1 MLSCA
6 DAVLETKGG
15 GIITIE
21 VTAGSKC
28 DAFPSTFNEWR
39 KTIGC
44 RVTAPAREG
53 RANQAVVAVIA
64 ATLNISESA
73 VSIQSGVS
81 SPIKRVLV
89 QGKSKPDILSVLQP
103 LLRS

>member
-1 MLSCA
+1 MQSCA
-6 DAVLETKGG
+6 DAILETKGG
-15 GIITIE
+15 SIITID
-21 VTAGSKC
+21 VAAGSKC
-28 DAFPSTFNEWR
+28 DDFPSGFNEWR

-44 RVTAPAREG
+44 HVTAPAREG
-53 RANQAVVAVIA
+53 RANRAVVAVIA

>member
-1 MLSCA
+1 MQSCA

-15 GIITIE
+15 SIITIE
-21 VTAGSKC
+21 VAAGSKC
-28 DAFPSTFNEWR
+28 DAFPSGFNEWR

-53 RANQAVVAVIA
+53 RANRAVVAVIA
-64 ATLNISESA
+64 ATLNISEST
-73 VSIQSGVS
+73 VTIQSGVS

-89 QGKSKPDILSVLQP
+89 QGISKPDILSVLQP
-103 LLRS
+103 LLQP

>member
-1 MLSCA
+1 MQSCA

-15 GIITIE
+15 SIITIE
-21 VTAGSKC
+21 VAAGSKC
-28 DAFPSTFNEWR
+28 DAFPSGFNEWR

-53 RANQAVVAVIA
+53 RANRSVVAVIA
-64 ATLNISESA
+64 ATLNISKST
-73 VSIQSGVS
+73 VTIQSGVS

-89 QGKSKPDILSVLQP
+89 QGISKPDILSVLQP
-103 LLRS
+103 LLQP

>member
-1 MLSCA
+1 MQSCA

-15 GIITIE
+15 SIITIE

-28 DAFPSTFNEWR
+28 GAFPSGFNEWR

-44 RVTAPAREG
+44 RVPAPAREG
-53 RANQAVVAVIA
+53 RANRAVVAVIA

-89 QGKSKPDILSVLQP
+89 QGMSKSDILSVLHP

>member
-1 MLSCA
+1 MQSCA
-6 DAVLETKGG
+6 DAVLETQHGS
-15 GIITIE
+15 IITIE
-21 VTAGSKC
+21 VAASSKC
-28 DAFPSTFNEWR
+28 NAFPSGFNEWR

-53 RANQAVVAVIA
+53 RANRAVVAVIA

-73 VSIQSGVS
+73 VLIQSGVS

-89 QGKSKPDILSVLQP
+89 RGMSKSDILSVLQP
-103 LLRS
+103 LLQS

>member
-1 MLSCA
+1 MQSCA
-6 DAVLETKGG
+6 DAVLETKCGS
-15 GIITIE
+15 IITIE
-21 VTAGSKC
+21 VAAGSKC
-28 DAFPSTFNEWR
+28 DAFPSGFNEWR

-53 RANQAVVAVIA
+53 RANRAVVAVIA

-89 QGKSKPDILSVLQP
+89 QGISKPDILLVLQ
-103 LLRS
+103 LLLQS